1 VRRHRLMNKPIAIY
15 LRTYRKRFCL
25 TQSEVARLLGLE
37 SGQVVS
43 RYERLDRSPSLETV
57 LGCQVLFNVM
67 PHELYPG
74 LYQKVENLTRQRV
87 HALIGQIGEDFD
99 DGALTY
105 KRDVL
110 VQIIERI
117 GSPAAIL

>member
-1 VRRHRLMNKPIAIY
+1 MNNAIAIY

-25 TQSEVARLLGLE
+25 TQLEVARLLGLE

-57 LGCQVLFNVM
+57 LGCQVLFDVL

-74 LYQKVENLTRQRV
+74 LYKKVENLTRQRIQ
-87 HALIGQIGEDFD
+87 ALIGQIDDAFD
-99 DGALTY
+99 EGAVTY

-110 VQIIERI
+110 NQAIERI
-117 GSPAAIL
+117 GSRGPSL

>member
-1 VRRHRLMNKPIAIY
+1 MRRQWLMNKPIAIY
-15 LRTYRKRFCL
+15 LRTYRRRSGL

-43 RYERLDRSPSLETV
+43 RYERLDRNPSLETV
-57 LGCQVLFNVM
+57 LGCQVLFDVL

-74 LYQKVENLTRQRV
+74 LYKKVEKLTRQRIR
-87 HALIGQIGEDFD
+87 ALIGQFEDEFD
-99 DGALTY
+99 EEIIAY

-110 VQIIERI
+110 TQAFERI
-117 GSPAAIL
+117 GSRGQSL